1 MFSCLAEGDMA
12 KAASARGDNS
22 GVGQSFTIPY
32 DVFE

>member
-12 KAASARGDNS
+12 KASARGDNS
-22 GVGQSFTIPY
+22 GVGQSFTIPR